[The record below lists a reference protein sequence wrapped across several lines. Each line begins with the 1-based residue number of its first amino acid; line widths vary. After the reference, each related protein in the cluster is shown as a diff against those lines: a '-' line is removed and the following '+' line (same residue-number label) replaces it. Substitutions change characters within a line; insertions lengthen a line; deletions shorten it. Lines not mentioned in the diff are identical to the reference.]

1 MTGKSKFYDL
11 VNRGRAGQ
19 NIGLTIGSPKLELYM
34 DGYLPGTS
42 YLIGAESGV
51 GKTSYALWA
60 FIYQPL
66 KEYLSGVKQERDP
79 YWIMFSLEMMQ
90 EQVYAK
96 LVSMYIFDNFGI
108 TLRFKDIFSRGKDCI
123 LSDEHYDIIKQCD
136 TFMDI
141 LDERLLFFEGT
152 LTPKSFE
159 DKINELMPRFGRFE
173 GESFIPNNP
182 NQIVGL
188 FIDHLSLIPGKKEAI
203 DAISRAT
210 VTIRNVT
217 GIVSPILIAQFNRD
231 NSNMERIKGGLQEP
245 TKNDFK
251 DSGGPYEDSQVCLAL
266 FSPHSHKLNTYRKY
280 NIKVLEQCFI
290 SITLLKSRFG
300 SSDIVVPFNFF
311 GDITHYIELPK
322 PDEIYDYERYT
333 NPNYI
338 LETSDNSN
346 ITIDNSIN
354 TDKSKTNFEFIL

>member
-1 MTGKSKFYDL
+1 MTGKSKFFDL
-11 VNRGRAGQ
+11 VDRGRLGQ
-19 NIGLTIGSPKLELYM
+19 NIGLTIGSPKLETYM

-90 EQVYAK
+90 AQVYAK
-96 LVSMYIFDNFGI
+96 LVSMYIFDNFGVI
-108 TLRFKDIFSRGKDCI
+108 LRFKDIFSRGKDCI
-123 LSDEHYDIIKQCD
+123 LSDENYEILQQCED
-136 TFMDI
+136 FMDI

-152 LTPKSFE
+152 LTPQSFE
-159 DKINELMPRFGRFE
+159 DKINEIMPRFGHFE

-182 NQIVGL
+182 SQVVGL

-203 DAISRAT
+203 DTISRAT

-231 NSNMERIKGGLQEP
+231 NSNMERLKGGLQEP

-280 NIKVLEQCFI
+280 NIKILEQCFI

-311 GDITHYIELPK
+311 GDITHYVEMPK

-333 NPNYI
+333 SPNYL
-338 LETSDNSN
+338 LENN
-346 ITIDNSIN
+346 PLTIDD
-354 TDKSKTNFEFIL
+354 TDNNEDSSNNDFKFVL

>member
-1 MTGKSKFYDL
+1 MTGVEKFFDL
-11 VNRGRAGQ
+11 VDRGRKGQ
-19 NIGLTIGSPKLELYM
+19 NIGLTIGSPKLETYM

-51 GKTSYALWA
+51 GKTSFALWA

-79 YWIMFSLEMMQ
+79 YWIMFSLEMTQ
-90 EQVYAK
+90 PQVYAK
-96 LVSMYIFDNFGI
+96 LVSMYIFDTFGI
-108 TLRFKDIFSRGKDCI
+108 TLRFKDIFSRGKDCL
-123 LSDEHYDIIKQCD
+123 LSDEHYELLQQCVE
-136 TFMDI
+136 FMNV
-141 LDERLLFFEGT
+141 LDERLIFFEGT
-152 LTPKSFE
+152 LTPQIFE
-159 DKINELMPRFGRFE
+159 EKINEVLLRFGKFE

-188 FIDHLSLIPGKKEAI
+188 LIDHLSLIPGKKEAI

-231 NSNMERIKGGLQEP
+231 NANMERLKGGLQEP

-251 DSGGPYEDSQVCLAL
+251 DSGSPYEDSSVCLAL
-266 FSPHSHKLNTYRKY
+266 FSPHSHKLSTYRKY
-280 NIKVLEQCFI
+280 DIKVLEQCLI
-290 SITLLKSRFG
+290 SVTLLKSRFG

-311 GDITHYIELPK
+311 GDITHYIEMPR
-322 PDEIYDYERYT
+322 PDEIYDYSKYI
-333 NPNYI
+333 NPNYL
-338 LETSDNSN
+338 LEDKPESVDEQTSLDPNSN
-346 ITIDNSIN
+346 FN
-354 TDKSKTNFEFIL
+354 FIL

>member
-1 MTGKSKFYDL
+1 
-11 VNRGRAGQ
+11 
-19 NIGLTIGSPKLELYM
+19 
-34 DGYLPGTS
+34 
-42 YLIGAESGV
+42 
-51 GKTSYALWA
+51 
-60 FIYQPL
+60 
-66 KEYLSGVKQERDP
+66 
-79 YWIMFSLEMMQ
+79 MQ
-90 EQVYAK
+90 AQVYAK
-96 LVSMYIFDNFGI
+96 LVSMYIFDNFGVI
-108 TLRFKDIFSRGKDCI
+108 LRFKDIFSRGKDCI
-123 LSDEHYDIIKQCD
+123 LSDENYEILQQCED
-136 TFMDI
+136 FMDI

-152 LTPKSFE
+152 LTPQSFE
-159 DKINELMPRFGRFE
+159 DKINEIMPRFGHFE

-182 NQIVGL
+182 SQVVGL

-231 NSNMERIKGGLQEP
+231 NSNMERLKGGLQEP

-280 NIKVLEQCFI
+280 NIKILEQCFI

-311 GDITHYIELPK
+311 GDITHYVEMPK

-333 NPNYI
+333 SPNYL
-338 LETSDNSN
+338 LENNPLTIDDTDNNEDNSN
-346 ITIDNSIN
+346 NDF
-354 TDKSKTNFEFIL
+354 KFVL

>member
-1 MTGKSKFYDL
+1 
-11 VNRGRAGQ
+11 
-19 NIGLTIGSPKLELYM
+19 
-34 DGYLPGTS
+34 
-42 YLIGAESGV
+42 
-51 GKTSYALWA
+51 
-60 FIYQPL
+60 
-66 KEYLSGVKQERDP
+66 
-79 YWIMFSLEMMQ
+79 
-90 EQVYAK
+90 
-96 LVSMYIFDNFGI
+96 
-108 TLRFKDIFSRGKDCI
+108 
-123 LSDEHYDIIKQCD
+123 
-136 TFMDI
+136 MDI

-152 LTPKSFE
+152 LTPQSFE
-159 DKINELMPRFGRFE
+159 DKINEIMPRFGHFE

-182 NQIVGL
+182 SQVVGL

-231 NSNMERIKGGLQEP
+231 NSNMERLKGGLQEP

-280 NIKVLEQCFI
+280 NIKILEQCFI

-311 GDITHYIELPK
+311 GDITHYVEMPK

-333 NPNYI
+333 SPNYL
-338 LETSDNSN
+338 LENNSL
-346 ITIDNSIN
+346 TIDD
-354 TDKSKTNFEFIL
+354 TDNNEDSSNNDFKFVL